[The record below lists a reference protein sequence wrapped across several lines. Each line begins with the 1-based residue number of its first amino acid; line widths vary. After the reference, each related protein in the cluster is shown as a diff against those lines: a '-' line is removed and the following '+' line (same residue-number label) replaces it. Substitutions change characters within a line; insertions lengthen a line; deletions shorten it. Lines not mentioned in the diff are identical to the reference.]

1 MDVSA
6 DLYGRIKT
14 ADIVGGKMSV
24 FDSDPRFCP
33 ECGTIFPL
41 PTGAEYIS
49 CMNIKCRYQ
58 VPESGL

>member
-1 MDVSA
+1 
-6 DLYGRIKT
+6 
-14 ADIVGGKMSV
+14 MSV

-49 CMNIKCRYQ
+49 CMNSKCQYQ
-58 VPESGL
+58 VPVSGWCCFNY